1 MGEEKEV
8 LDQWKGLW
16 AVNTET
22 IWICPLC
29 LNEASK
35 RVKTV
40 VLLPLGRD
48 IVYWDGNIRRLT

>member
-1 MGEEKEV
+1 MINTQELLIGEEKEV

-29 LNEASK
+29 LN
-35 RVKTV
+35 
-40 VLLPLGRD
+40 
-48 IVYWDGNIRRLT
+48 